1 MSDFA
6 WANRDF
12 LTISAVFQAIDLWA
26 YATNEKYNW
35 KTRGGSRKNIFV
47 PFAPTGGN
55 VLQYKASYRIFNL
68 ESVKHCFSLQCRWY
82 AHVDCGFLSLSW
94 NSISTACTAAQLK
107 NPAHVDVAVAPKVAP
122 FTSVHFKEPQ
132 IDATKSTWREP
143 LMFLLEFP
151 LLELKQLWK
160 NWTKDE
166 KMSISVD
173 LAVFR
178 VGPWD
183 VVQNCVEA
191 CWCLIFCMP
200 RDWSIMVNYT
210 TGIIQ

>member
-68 ESVKHCFSLQCRWY
+68 ECKTSFFSPMQVICSRGLW
-82 AHVDCGFLSLSW
+82 VFVS
-94 NSISTACTAAQLK
+94 QLK
-107 NPAHVDVAVAPKVAP
+107 FYQHSLYSRTAEKPGSCGCCCSPQGCTLYFGAFQGAPNRCDQIHMEGASHVSPGISIVGIETVV
-122 FTSVHFKEPQ
+122 
-132 IDATKSTWREP
+132 
-143 LMFLLEFP
+143 
-151 LLELKQLWK
+151 
-160 NWTKDE
+160 E
-166 KMSISVD
+166 KLDKRWQKMRRWVYSISVD

-183 VVQNCVEA
+183 VVQNCVET

-200 RDWSIMVNYT
+200 RDW
-210 TGIIQ
+210 

>member
-35 KTRGGSRKNIFV
+35 KTRGGSRKNMFV
-47 PFAPTGGN
+47 PFAPTCGN
-55 VLQYKASYRIFNL
+55 VLRYKASYRIFNL
-68 ESVKHCFSLQCRWY
+68 ESVKHRFSLQCRWY

-94 NSISTACTAAQLK
+94 NSISTACAAAQLK
-107 NPAHVDVAVAPKVAP
+107 NPAHVDVAVASSPRLHTLLRCISRSPKSMRPNPMEGASHVSP
-122 FTSVHFKEPQ
+122 G
-132 IDATKSTWREP
+132 
-143 LMFLLEFP
+143 FP
-151 LLELKQLWK
+151 LLELKQLRK

-166 KMSISVD
+166 KMSRSVD
-173 LAVFR
+173 LAVFG

-183 VVQNCVEA
+183 VVQNSVET
-191 CWCLIFCMP
+191 CWCLIFSMP
-200 RDWSIMVNYT
+200 RDW
-210 TGIIQ
+210 

>member
-35 KTRGGSRKNIFV
+35 KTRGGSRKNMFV

-68 ESVKHCFSLQCRWY
+68 ESVKHRFSLQCRWY

-107 NPAHVDVAVAPKVAP
+107 NPAHVDVAVAPKVAH

-132 IDATKSTWREP
+132 IDGDQIHMEGASHVSPGISIVGIETVV
-143 LMFLLEFP
+143 
-151 LLELKQLWK
+151 
-160 NWTKDE
+160 E
-166 KMSISVD
+166 KLDKRWED

-183 VVQNCVEA
+183 VVQNCVET

-200 RDWSIMVNYT
+200 RDW
-210 TGIIQ
+210 

>member
-1 MSDFA
+1 MLDTYNRCLIIYIYIYMYASTNCQKVLDSQEILNHIMSDFA

-68 ESVKHCFSLQCRWY
+68 ESVKHRFSLQCRWY

-107 NPAHVDVAVAPKVAP
+107 NPAHVDVAVAPKVAH

-160 NWTKDE
+160 NWTKDDKRWE
-166 KMSISVD
+166 D
-173 LAVFR
+173 
-178 VGPWD
+178 
-183 VVQNCVEA
+183 E
-191 CWCLIFCMP
+191 
-200 RDWSIMVNYT
+200 YT
-210 TGIIQ
+210 V